1 MIKNIVFDFG
11 DVFINLD
18 KTATRK
24 AFEDLKISKLSDDEE
39 YMLIQYEL
47 GHVSTELF
55 VRRFLKYQDA
65 VSSE

>member
-47 GHVSTELF
+47 GMYPQNNLS
-55 VRRFLKYQDA
+55 QDF
-65 VSSE
+65 